1 MHGLLYFFHQPYAFL
16 FRIEFLGLFEPVQ
29 FVLFYVEDREFQ
41 QFLLVSPLRDGE
53 GDAFHF
59 HVDGKGG
66 DDFLGT
72 ALVAFPHFS
81 DAQRQQFFGRLVHP
95 FFIFK
100 GEGLVDT
107 PVRHVQVVDVSR
119 VSIVLNGENVDV
131 VEDVAHHFALAPVAF
146 QKVVLPFDGLC
157 LFETHFRRQ
166 RLHFGEHVPADF
178 GRVSFQDFLG
188 FLDGLEVFF
197 AALRSDARAFAVLD
211 VVFQTD
217 VELSATDVFRCERE
231 VARAQRIEVLDELE

>member
-1 MHGLLYFFHQPYAFL
+1 M
-16 FRIEFLGLFEPVQ
+16 
-29 FVLFYVEDREFQ
+29 
-41 QFLLVSPLRDGE
+41 
-53 GDAFHF
+53 
-59 HVDGKGG
+59 
-66 DDFLGT
+66 
-72 ALVAFPHFS
+72 
-81 DAQRQQFFGRLVHP
+81 
-95 FFIFK
+95 
-100 GEGLVDT
+100 
-107 PVRHVQVVDVSR
+107 QVVDVSR

-166 RLHFGEHVPADF
+166 RLHFDEHVPADF
-178 GRVSFQDFLG
+178 GCVSFQDFLG

-197 AALRSDARAFAVLD
+197 AALRSDAGAFAVLD

-231 VARAQRIEVLDELE
+231 VARTQRIEVLDELE